1 MVGHLLQQLQGIL
14 AASGGEELCVDNF
27 RIDAGSR
34 DWVGDDDLFDLGN
47 VFGVG
52 GGDLLV
58 GLRVGEEVGEENG
71 SAFEGTDDSCETMS
85 A

>member
-14 AASGGEELCVDNF
+14 AASGGEELCVDSF

-34 DWVGDDDLFDLGN
+34 DWVGDDDLFDLGD

-58 GLRVGEEVGEENG
+58 GLGVGDEVGEEDG
-71 SAFEGTDDSCETMS
+71 GAFEGADDSCERVS